1 MKGANQRGSH
11 CKSRSGIRERARRR
25 NHDWPI
31 PLELAAGCLRR
42 KDRQRKTGRKAA
54 HPNCGDSAR
63 DRGEYPAKATGRK
76 VMASPLSRP
85 RDRLPAE
92 IRAAAARGWRLLPAL
107 ARAKTPMVKEWQKLA
122 TSDLGQLE
130 EWAAQFPDC
139 NWGMATGP
147 GSDVFVLDVDGDRGI
162 AALLA
167 HHEQGR
173 ELPSTLTVSTGTGSH
188 LYFRWPEDQS
198 IRNSAGKLAEGLDVR
213 GEGGYVVIPPSVH
226 PNGEPYAYGDPEERL
241 LDAPE
246 WLLTLLREAAQGPKL
261 ISPQPQAAIP
271 EGKRNDTLTS
281 LAGSMRR
288 RAMSHAAIEAAL
300 LEENRQQCQPPLPD
314 SEVRK
319 IAISAAR
326 YAPAQTS
333 TGQLRRP
340 SLVRL
345 SDVKSKPVDW
355 LWEPYLPK
363 GMLALLSGDP
373 GSGKTFLS
381 LAIAA
386 ALSNGQ
392 TPYTR
397 QARQPVNTLY
407 LSLENSGEHVVRPR
421 FDSLK
426 GECDRFLLLQGSISE
441 ENQSIGTIA
450 LTDTGLIEQAIVEA
464 RAGLLIVDP
473 IQSYLGAD
481 VDAHRSNETRPVL
494 DGLGR
499 LASKYN
505 CCVLLV
511 RHLSKNSGGRAIHR
525 GLGSIDI
532 TGAART
538 ELLAGTAPDE
548 PNSRALVQVK
558 NNLGPFGDSLG
569 FTIGD
574 NGFAWTGKS
583 DLTSGDLLAS
593 DSDTETRSD
602 IACAV
607 DFLKNELASGPK
619 LQKELVSQSGL
630 GERTMQRAARKLSLR
645 KQRDGVHGRWL
656 WSLG

>member
-1 MKGANQRGSH
+1 
-11 CKSRSGIRERARRR
+11 
-25 NHDWPI
+25 
-31 PLELAAGCLRR
+31 
-42 KDRQRKTGRKAA
+42 
-54 HPNCGDSAR
+54 
-63 DRGEYPAKATGRK
+63 
-76 VMASPLSRP
+76 MASPQARP
-85 RDRLPAE
+85 RGSLPAE
-92 IRAAAARGWRLLPAL
+92 IRAAAARGWRLLPVL
-107 ARAKTPMVKEWQKLA
+107 ARTKTPLVKEWQKFA

-130 EWAAQFPDC
+130 AWAAQFPDC

-147 GSDVFVLDVDGDRGI
+147 GSGVFVLDVDGESGV

-173 ELPSTLTVSTGTGSH
+173 KLPNTLTVSTGNGSH
-188 LYFRWPEDQS
+188 LYFHWPEDQP
-198 IRNSAGKLAEGLDVR
+198 IRNSAGKLADGLDIR

-226 PNGEPYAYGDPEERL
+226 PNGEPYAYGDPEERV
-241 LDAPE
+241 LDAPD
-246 WLLTLLREAAQGPKL
+246 WLLALLRESTQGPRL

-281 LAGSMRR
+281 LAGSMRHR
-288 RAMSHAAIEAAL
+288 GMSKAAIEAAL

-314 SEVRK
+314 AEVRR
-319 IAISAAR
+319 IAASAAR
-326 YAPAQTS
+326 YDPAQPVI
-333 TGQLRRP
+333 GQTRRP
-340 SLVRL
+340 VLVRL
-345 SDVKSKPVDW
+345 SDVESKPVDW

-381 LAIAA
+381 LALAA

-397 QARQPVNTLY
+397 QVSEPVNTLY
-407 LSLENSGEHVVRPR
+407 LSMENSAEHVVRPR

-426 GECDRFLLLQGSISE
+426 GDCNRFQLLQGSIRG
-441 ENQSIGTIA
+441 ENQPNGTIA
-450 LTDTGLIEQAIVEA
+450 LTDTDMIEQAIVA
-464 RAGLLIVDP
+464 TQAGLLIVDP

-494 DGLGR
+494 DGLGL

-505 CCVLLV
+505 CCILLV

-538 ELLAGTAPDE
+538 ELMAGTAPDE

-569 FTIGD
+569 FTIGED
-574 NGFAWTGKS
+574 GFAWTGKS
-583 DLTSGDLLAS
+583 DLTSCDLLAS
-593 DSDTETRSD
+593 DSDTKTRSD

-630 GERTMQRAARKLSLR
+630 GERTMQRAARKLSVKR
-645 KQRDGVHGRWL
+645 EREGERGAWL
-656 WSLG
+656 WSLR